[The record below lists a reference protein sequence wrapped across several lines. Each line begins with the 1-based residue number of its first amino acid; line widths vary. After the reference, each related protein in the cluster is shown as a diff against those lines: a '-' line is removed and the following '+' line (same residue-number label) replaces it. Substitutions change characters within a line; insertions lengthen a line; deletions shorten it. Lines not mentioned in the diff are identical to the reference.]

1 MELFP
6 AIDIRDGRCVRLHQG
21 DYAQETVY
29 DADPVAVARS
39 FDASGVAWIHVV
51 DLDAARTGEQTSR
64 ALIGRIASS
73 VKAKVETGG
82 GVRTVRDIHQLLDLG
97 IARVVLGTAAMRD
110 PALARKAGRGH
121 PGAIAVGLDT
131 RHGEVAVAG
140 WTEATGEQAID
151 VLPRFEDAGVAA
163 LIVTEISRDATMEG
177 PDVGAYE
184 KLCAATSIPVIASGG
199 VGTLDHLR
207 TLTRL
212 PLEGGI
218 VGKAIY
224 ERRFTVEEAL
234 AVLPLPG
241 G

>member
-1 MELFP
+1 MELYP

-21 DYAQETVY
+21 DYDQETVY
-29 DADPVAVARS
+29 DADPVAVAKQ
-39 FDASGVAWIHVV
+39 FDEAGVAWIHVV

-82 GVRTVRDIHQLLDLG
+82 GVRTVRDIHELLDLG
-97 IARVVLGTAAMRD
+97 IARVVLGTAAMQD
-110 PALARKAGRGH
+110 PALVARAGRAH

-131 RHGEVAVAG
+131 RHGEVAVHG
-140 WTEATGEQAID
+140 WTEGTGEQVVD

-177 PDVGAYE
+177 PDVDGYAR
-184 KLCAATSIPVIASGG
+184 LLDATGVPIIASGG

-207 TLTRL
+207 QLAAL
-212 PLEGGI
+212 DGLAGVI

-224 ERRFTVEEAL
+224 ERRFTVAEALEAL
-234 AVLPLPG
+234 A
-241 G
+241 